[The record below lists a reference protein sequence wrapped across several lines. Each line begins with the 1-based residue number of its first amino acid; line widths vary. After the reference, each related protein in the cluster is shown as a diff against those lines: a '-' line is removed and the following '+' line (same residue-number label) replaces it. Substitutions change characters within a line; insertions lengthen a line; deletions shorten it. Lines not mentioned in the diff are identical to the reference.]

1 MSKVDEYTLDEEGNE
16 VVVTLPNEFRVFT
29 DSSPM
34 RVAAPTKEEAESI
47 AKRDGHTLVKP
58 KFGLASRLAPKE
70 DDARHIMVEARAG
83 CGKSTT
89 LIEGLHYVMGGESK
103 MTPSPQQA
111 MVWDEM
117 KKSAGIAK
125 TVAFCAF
132 NKSIAE
138 ELKSRVPAGVEALTM
153 HSLGFRAVRRA
164 FPRVDAGERGRW
176 RVMDYTC
183 ELLGTDSR
191 VVRKDAKLSLITR
204 AVETLVGFCKM
215 NLTEMTDDA
224 LNDLVDYY
232 DIDVEGCKDKV
243 FEIVPKVVEMCK
255 DVGRDNRID
264 FNDMV
269 WLPVAL
275 DLPMQKYDMLLVDES
290 HDLSRV
296 QQELAL
302 KSGKRLVFVGDE
314 SQSIYAF
321 AGADSQSLPNLR
333 KRLEG
338 TERGL
343 VRIPLNVTRRCGRK
357 IVDEAKKIV
366 PDFAAH
372 ETCPEGFVGQA
383 QYPIRKTPEGFENVP
398 WEKTYGPMVKAGDMV
413 LCRTN
418 APLVSQCFK
427 FLKLGIKANIQG
439 RDVGQGLVTL
449 VKKLCGKE
457 YDGGDKVLKIN
468 DFLVKLDDWFHSE
481 IDKEQAKKYPSD
493 TRMLGLQDR
502 MDCLVCFADGAATT
516 RELMQKIDFI
526 FTDDKKAPGIKF
538 SSVHRC
544 KGLESKRVFILQPP
558 NSYQSKKAQAW
569 ECTQE
574 DNLRYVA
581 ITRAIEELYF
591 VR

>member
-1 MSKVDEYTLDEEGNE
+1 MTNQIEEYTLDEEGNE
-16 VVVTLPNEFRVFT
+16 VLVCEAP
-29 DSSPM
+29 
-34 RVAAPTKEEAESI
+34 VAA
-47 AKRDGHTLVKP
+47 KP
-58 KFGLASRLAPKE
+58 KSGLAARLVPKE

-89 LIEGLHYVMGGESK
+89 LIEGLHYVMGGTSK

-111 MVWDEM
+111 MVWEEM

-132 NKSIAE
+132 NKSIAT
-138 ELKSRVPAGVEALTM
+138 ELQSRVPNGVEALTM
-153 HSLGFRAVRRA
+153 HALGFRAVRKA
-164 FPRVDAGERGRW
+164 FPRVDAGDRGRW

-183 ELLGTDSR
+183 EFLNVDSR
-191 VVRKDAKLSLITR
+191 AARKDIKLSMITR
-204 AVETLVGFCKM
+204 AVESLVGFCKM

-232 DIDVEGCKDKV
+232 DVEVTGVKDKV
-243 FEIVPKVVEMCK
+243 FEIVPQVLERCK

-264 FNDMV
+264 FSDMV
-269 WLPVAL
+269 WLPVVL
-275 DLPMQKYDMLLVDES
+275 DLPMQKYDMLLVDEAN
-290 HDLSRV
+290 DLSKV

-302 KSGKRLVFVGDE
+302 RSGKRLAFVGDE
-314 SQSIYAF
+314 SQSVYAF
-321 AGADSQSLPNLR
+321 CGADSQSIPNLR

-357 IVDEAKKIV
+357 IVAEAKKIV
-366 PDFAAH
+366 PDFEAH

-383 QYPIRKTPEGFENVP
+383 QYPIRKTPDGFEEVP
-398 WEKTYGPMVKAGDMV
+398 WEKTYGPMVRAGDMV

-439 RDVGQGLVTL
+439 RDVGQGLVSV

-457 YDGGDKVLKIN
+457 YDGGDKVIKTL
-468 DFLVKLDDWFHSE
+468 DFLAKLDDWLHAE
-481 IDKEQAKKYPSD
+481 IDKEQAKKYPSE
-493 TRMLGLQDR
+493 TRIVGLQDR
-502 MDCLVCFADGAATT
+502 ADCLTCFADGTATT
-516 RELMQKIDFI
+516 RELLQKIDFI
-526 FTDDKKAPGIKF
+526 FTDAKDSPGVRF
-538 SSVHRC
+538 SSVHRA

-558 NSYQSKKAQAW
+558 NAYRSTKAQEW
-569 ECTQE
+569 ENVQNR
-574 DNLRYVA
+574 NLEYVA